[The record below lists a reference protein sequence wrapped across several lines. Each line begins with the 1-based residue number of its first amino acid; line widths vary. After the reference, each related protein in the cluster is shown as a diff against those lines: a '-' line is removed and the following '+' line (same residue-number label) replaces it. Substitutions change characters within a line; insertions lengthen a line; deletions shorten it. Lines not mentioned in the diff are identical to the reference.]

1 MEPTISF
8 EDTNEDPLEPIS
20 KRIKIDSDGENDN
33 DDNDSEI
40 SVFKFS
46 HPPSGGGGS
55 EFGGRSELSLDN
67 TVSQTFRGKK
77 VARHMCS
84 CIKKGTGG

>member
-1 MEPTISF
+1 MGKKTKVKIQICKESLERTISF

-20 KRIKIDSDGENDN
+20 KRRKIESDGENDN

-55 EFGGRSELSLDN
+55 EFGGRSEISLDN
-67 TVSQTFRGKK
+67 TVSQT
-77 VARHMCS
+77 
-84 CIKKGTGG
+84 